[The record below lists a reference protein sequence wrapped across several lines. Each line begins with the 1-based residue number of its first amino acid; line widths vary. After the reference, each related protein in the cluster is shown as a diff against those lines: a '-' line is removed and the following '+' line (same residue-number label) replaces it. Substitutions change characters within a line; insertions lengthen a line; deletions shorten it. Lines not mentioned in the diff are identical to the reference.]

1 MKWKGKQ
8 EKEDE
13 AGGRG

>member
-1 MKWKGKQ
+1 MKQ

-13 AGGRG
+13 VTLNLNY